1 MANPDASS
9 LNCQELVEL
18 VTQYVEGT
26 LSPADQ
32 ARFESHLGVCADCHR
47 YLDQMRQTILLVG
60 TLVEQDIPDEAEERL
75 LYAFRS
81 WKQQA

>member
-81 WKQQA
+81 WKQRA